1 MFCSFLLRS
10 LFCGCDAEPKL
21 TSECSY
27 HTLNSVNS
35 FSAFALCEKK
45 SGNMILIFFQKIIRS
60 NLLLRAGKGNFI
72 YFFFIYHQENEIGNI
87 LESYWWQTV
96 ASFLRLF

>member
-10 LFCGCDAEPKL
+10 LFCGCDTEPKL

-72 YFFFIYHQENEIGNI
+72 YFFLFINRKMKLEIFCKVIGGK
-87 LESYWWQTV
+87 L
-96 ASFLRLF
+96 